1 MPFLKLTH
9 GDALDRLQNESSQVG
24 VKICALTRR
33 LGRLSWAALGVGLAA
48 CASISVDSPPE
59 AKQKLVAE
67 RAQARW
73 ELLIKGDVDGAYQY
87 LSAGSKAATPLGL
100 YKGRIKPG
108 LWRGAKVD
116 KVDCEAEICKV
127 QMLITYDF
135 RSARAGA
142 MKGIETPVPETW
154 IIENGTV
161 GYVYR

>member
-100 YKGRIKPG
+100 YKGKIKPG

-135 RSARAGA
+135 RTARAGA